1 MKPGQNDDKISIIL
15 GRLCGGEANTGCAFP
30 GCGQALQTA
39 GRRVKVGVRCSATK
53 QCSGFMVPEPRLQQF
68 AVATGTRGEVGLDPD
83 GTTTTPHLIT
93 PGQLPSGGETT
104 TAFLPQSPSFRITSR
119 LKTQDSNVC
128 NAVSHRLLL
137 CAAV

>member
-1 MKPGQNDDKISIIL
+1 MKPGQNDDKISIIP

-39 GRRVKVGVRCSATK
+39 GRRVKVGVRCSATM

-83 GTTTTPHLIT
+83 RTTTILHYTLLHPAA
-93 PGQLPSGGETT
+93 PRGGEANIGC
-104 TAFLPQSPSFRITSR
+104 AFSLGADRFCKRR
-119 LKTQDSNVC
+119 GGV
-128 NAVSHRLLL
+128 
-137 CAAV
+137 